1 MLLHES
7 RVVSRGSDPVTV
19 TCGRCL
25 RVVTHRSLTRERSES
40 SSVLRTVLVMMRRS
54 SVSGRGTSVRWRS
67 RVSANRVHSDV
78 RRSSTSVFSSHAVR
92 WRRSV
97 MHTGMRRNVL
107 RSVHRGRHTVEMT
120 SGGNVV
126 TVVTSVTHVI
136 VRLSLNLRLNPL
148 SVGSVSNHGE
158 DRSNSFDELGTLS
171 RFSVIEGSLDD
182 IVCEAV
188 RSRDEKFSNQTS
200 ESEKPQIDSRVAK
213 ETL

>member
-19 TCGRCL
+19 TCRRCL
-25 RVVTHRSLTRERSES
+25 RVIAHRSLTGERSEA

-54 SVSGRGTSVRWRS
+54 SVSRRRTSVRWRS

-78 RRSSTSVFSSHAVR
+78 RGSSTSVLSSHSVR

-107 RSVHRGRHTVEMT
+107 RSVHRGWHTVEMAS
-120 SGGNVV
+120 SGHIV

-148 SVGSVSNHGE
+148 SVRSVSDHGK
-158 DRSNSFDELGTLS
+158 DRSNSFDELSTLS
-171 RFSVIEGSLDD
+171 RFSVVEGSLDD
-182 IVCEAV
+182 VVCEG
-188 RSRDEKFSNQTS
+188 
-200 ESEKPQIDSRVAK
+200 VAK

>member
-1 MLLHES
+1 
-7 RVVSRGSDPVTV
+7 
-19 TCGRCL
+19 
-25 RVVTHRSLTRERSES
+25 
-40 SSVLRTVLVMMRRS
+40 
-54 SVSGRGTSVRWRS
+54 
-67 RVSANRVHSDV
+67 
-78 RRSSTSVFSSHAVR
+78 
-92 WRRSV
+92 